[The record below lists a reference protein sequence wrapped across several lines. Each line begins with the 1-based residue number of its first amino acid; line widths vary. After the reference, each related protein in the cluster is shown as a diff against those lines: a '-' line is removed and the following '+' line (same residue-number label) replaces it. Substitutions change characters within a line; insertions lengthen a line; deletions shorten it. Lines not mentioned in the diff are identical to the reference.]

1 MVTSDHNSL
10 MENITN
16 YELNK
21 QSKAPS
27 FEQQSGWLFFMLR
40 IVGFRYCSV
49 PIPRRQWRL
58 GYHSLCNCKPLFAF
72 SFQFHSFKTLKYSC
86 ERRFSDEVIQQVVF
100 QIADLNLCQT
110 WKQVLSLR
118 KSAESAIISPRE
130 ISLQIIPSYTW
141 LLIQNTMQKRK

>member
-16 YELNK
+16 YEPNK

-27 FEQQSGWLFFMLR
+27 FEQQSRWLFLMPR
-40 IVGFRYCSV
+40 IVGFMYCSV
-49 PIPRRQWRL
+49 PIPGMQWRL
-58 GYHSLCNCKPLFAF
+58 GYHSLCNCKPLLAF
-72 SFQFHSFKTLKYSC
+72 SFQSHSFKTENSKTLKYSC
-86 ERRFSDEVIQQVVF
+86 ERRFSDEIIQQVVF

-110 WKQVLSLR
+110 WKQVLLIR

-130 ISLQIIPSYTW
+130 ISLQIIPSY
-141 LLIQNTMQKRK
+141 IPGY